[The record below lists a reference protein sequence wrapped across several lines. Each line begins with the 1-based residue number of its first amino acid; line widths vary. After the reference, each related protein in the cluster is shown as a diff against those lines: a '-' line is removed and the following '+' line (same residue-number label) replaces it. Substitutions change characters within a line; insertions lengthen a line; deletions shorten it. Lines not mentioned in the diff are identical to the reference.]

1 MKDRINNKRAPAAA
15 LLSALVFLTS
25 FLPMTVFAGTN
36 VPVTVD
42 ISVTYIV
49 KGNEKTA
56 GGDRF
61 ILTADDPASPMP
73 AGAEEGKKIIT
84 ISREGSHSFGDITYG
99 KPGVHW
105 YTITRELTEKKGVT
119 KDRSTY
125 KAKVIALNDGHGYVL
140 VYKSGSDKKQEL
152 VYTDRVAPET
162 GDGAA
167 IMVWTCMALAA
178 AAAFTALAIMRI
190 SSRKEAG
197 KHEIQ

>member
-1 MKDRINNKRAPAAA
+1 MKDRIKSKRVPAAA
-15 LLSALVFLTS
+15 LLSAFVFLTS

-61 ILTADDPASPMP
+61 TLTADDPASPMP
-73 AGAEEGKKIIT
+73 AGTSEGKKIIT
-84 ISREGSHSFGDITYG
+84 IRREGSCSFGDITYD

-105 YTITRELTEKKGVT
+105 YTITRELTEKKGVS
-119 KDRSTY
+119 KDQSTY

-152 VYTDRVAPET
+152 VYTDRVSPDT
-162 GDGAA
+162 GDSSA
-167 IMVWTCMALAA
+167 IVVWACMALAA
-178 AAAFTALAIMRI
+178 AAAFTALFIVNNKNN
-190 SSRKEAG
+190 KEAG